1 MSNKSF
7 IIEGNE
13 YSFSK
18 DKKQKGGNGAV
29 STICSEST
37 NKKFVVKYF
46 LVDKFL
52 PRSEVGSEAYEYE
65 NTKFLERY
73 ERFKKE
79 ITFLKENKFEGVV
92 PIVDAS
98 FPFTISEN
106 QEAYYIMPKG
116 EQLKIGNCKLLSS
129 YKDVLVLSKNLKA
142 IHDAKYAHRDI
153 KPENIIYIDGKPCFC
168 DFGLV
173 WNMND
178 KRITVLNERL
188 GPYKIMPPELES
200 IDPMNNKIDFRK
212 SDLYLLSK
220 VLWMMLKNDND
231 GFRGEYDRNNPKIY
245 VDLYEQ
251 GKVDS
256 FEYFHELM
264 EKATKYVPDDRI
276 SDDEFIVLLEKQ
288 IAILEKNS
296 TDDLKRLNYITETKK
311 VYYSKS
317 ESFKIFDDIA
327 IIANYINNVSNKI
340 KFKISSG
347 VSIVEINILRCSIIE
362 EEMIISVKN
371 ESKIQKIHFK
381 PKSLI
386 ISNVSS
392 IIINIDNNNILKE
405 KYVKFSNN
413 NTSDVDFYVDDTFMI
428 LSM

>member
-1 MSNKSF
+1 
-7 IIEGNE
+7 
-13 YSFSK
+13 
-18 DKKQKGGNGAV
+18 
-29 STICSEST
+29 
-37 NKKFVVKYF
+37 
-46 LVDKFL
+46 
-52 PRSEVGSEAYEYE
+52 
-65 NTKFLERY
+65 
-73 ERFKKE
+73 
-79 ITFLKENKFEGVV
+79 
-92 PIVDAS
+92 
-98 FPFTISEN
+98 
-106 QEAYYIMPKG
+106 MPKG
-116 EQLKIGNCKLLSS
+116 EQLKVGNCKLLSS

-153 KPENIIYIDGKPCFC
+153 KPENIIYLDGNPCFC

-173 WNMND
+173 WKMNEE
-178 KRITVLNERL
+178 RITVLNERL

-212 SDLYLLSK
+212 SDLNLLSK

-296 TDDLKRLNYITETKK
+296 TDDLKRLNYITEIKK

-317 ESFKIFDDIA
+317 ESFKVFDDIA

-371 ESKIQKIHFK
+371 DSKIQKIHFK